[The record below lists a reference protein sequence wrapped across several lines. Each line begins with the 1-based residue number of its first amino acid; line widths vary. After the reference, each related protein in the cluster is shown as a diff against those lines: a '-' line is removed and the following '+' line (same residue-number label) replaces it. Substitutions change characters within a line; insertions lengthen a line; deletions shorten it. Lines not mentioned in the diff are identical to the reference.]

1 MGRTPDRRRAGWFAL
16 DRMARGRDS
25 VALLGECVNEL
36 WRLHHGVPPIAI
48 EPFDL
53 AP

>member
-25 VALLGECVNEL
+25 VALLVECVNEL